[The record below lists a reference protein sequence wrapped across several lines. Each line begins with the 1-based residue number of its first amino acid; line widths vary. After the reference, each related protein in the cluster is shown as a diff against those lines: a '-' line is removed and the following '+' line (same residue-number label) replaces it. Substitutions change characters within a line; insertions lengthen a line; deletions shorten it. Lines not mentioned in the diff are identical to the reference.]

1 MTAPVSVS
9 AALPALL
16 SRLSARG
23 WPLLSVDALAD
34 FARQHGEVVAFC
46 VDDPTKLPEVA
57 DAAVILPELLK
68 DSGLPL
74 TPCVV
79 DPAGNAELQ
88 ARYGVM
94 KYPAFLFLRDGG
106 YLGTLAGLRGWGEY
120 LQEIQAMLARPLS
133 RPPAI
138 GTKVASPTSP
148 GACA

>member
-88 ARYGVM
+88 ARYGYMMETPVS
-94 KYPAFLFLRDGG
+94 
-106 YLGTLAGLRGWGEY
+106 
-120 LQEIQAMLARPLS
+120 ISPLMM
-133 RPPAI
+133 A
-138 GTKVASPTSP
+138 
-148 GACA
+148 

>member
-46 VDDPTKLPEVA
+46 VDDPTRLPEVA

-94 KYPAFLFLRDGG
+94 KYPAFLFFRDGG
-106 YLGTLAGLRGWGEY
+106 YVGVMAGLRSWGEY
-120 LQEIQAMLARPLS
+120 LHEVNEMRARPVGRAPS
-133 RPPAI
+133 I
-138 GTKVASPTSP
+138 GIKVAGPNA
-148 GACA
+148 GGCA

>member
-79 DPAGNAELQ
+79 DPGGNAELQ

-94 KYPAFLFLRDGG
+94 KYPAFLFLREGG
-106 YLGTLAGLRGWGEY
+106 YGGVMAGLRSWGEY
-120 LQEIQAMLARPLS
+120 LHEVNEMRARPVGRAPS
-133 RPPAI
+133 I
-138 GTKVASPTSP
+138 GIKVAGPNA
-148 GACA
+148 GGCA

>member
-79 DPAGNAELQ
+79 DPGGNAELQ

-106 YLGTLAGLRGWGEY
+106 YVGVMAGLRSWGEY
-120 LQEIQAMLARPLS
+120 LHEVHEMRARPVGRAPS
-133 RPPAI
+133 I
-138 GTKVASPTSP
+138 GIKVTGPNA
-148 GACA
+148 GGCA

>member
-88 ARYGVM
+88 TRYGVM
-94 KYPAFLFLRDGG
+94 KSPAFLFLRDGG
-106 YLGTLAGLRGWGEY
+106 YVGVMAGLRSWGEY
-120 LQEIQAMLARPLS
+120 LHEVNEMRARPVGRAPS
-133 RPPAI
+133 I
-138 GTKVASPTSP
+138 GIKVAGPNA
-148 GACA
+148 GGCA